1 MNRTFLTTK
10 VYISFILTPIVCY
23 PKLKNFAISANA
35 AVIGICESKLDA
47 SVLDPEICIDNY
59 KILRYDR
66 NRQQRGVVCYVRNE
80 SSYNTQTV
88 FPRVVE
94 NISFEILLA
103 YSKPMPVETIY
114 RPPSQSNFLEVL
126 NDNMNKIDSVNN

>member
-1 MNRTFLTTK
+1 MNEMFLTTK

-66 NRQQRGVVCYVRNE
+66 NRQGRGVVCYVRNE
-80 SSYNTQTV
+80 SSYNTQSV
-88 FPRVVE
+88 FPCVVE
-94 NISFEILLA
+94 NIFFEILLPN
-103 YSKPMPVETIY
+103 SKPIPVETIY
-114 RPPSQSNFLEVL
+114 CPPSQSNFLEVL